1 MFIRPASAKVHKP
14 KVNTYYNFR
23 INLALLVELRGKDT
37 EAYYE
42 NLLLDVYT
50 EFLLLVKT
58 FILSTREVK
67 DVIEKRGNKR

>member
-1 MFIRPASAKVHKP
+1 MPI
-14 KVNTYYNFR
+14 TNFR
-23 INLALLVELRGKDT
+23 INLALLAELRGKDT

-50 EFLLLVKT
+50 EFLLLAKT

-67 DVIEKRGNKR
+67 DIIEKRGNKR